1 MSAAEAASESG
12 NSAGR
17 AGEQGCAESAAAPGM
32 ACGQGSACAL
42 GALSSLPAFCWI
54 ESLFVILFG
63 SLYIF
68 HVSL

>member
-1 MSAAEAASESG
+1 MSAAEAGSESG
-12 NSAGR
+12 NSAGWVR
-17 AGEQGCAESAAAPGM
+17 EQGCAESAAVPGL

-42 GALSSLPAFCWI
+42 GALSSFPAFCWI